1 MEKLFIKRQVF
12 EAVLIAIH
20 LLATCY
26 TKNKVLTSPIKEL
39 RYNVKAEKKN
49 YLSATAL
56 SLFDMRSL

>member
-39 RYNVKAEKKN
+39 RYNVKAEKN